1 MTTRD
6 LFTTYPQ
13 TPLAQPEQGVG
24 ELWSGCGAI
33 SRFPHDGLSQ
43 VLYIASALWS
53 MHIPHND

>member
-13 TPLAQPEQGVG
+13 TSLAQPEQGVG

-43 VLYIASALWS
+43 VLYIASAL
-53 MHIPHND
+53 